1 MNTRRYLVT
10 GMGVAA
16 LGLIALPGITVE
28 RPRRTRDADD
38 GSYFPN
44 ARLLTHEGKE
54 VRFYDDLIRGKV
66 VAINMMYVSCTG
78 RCPIATA
85 NLLRVQKML
94 GERAGRDVFMY
105 SITLQPELDTPQQ
118 LKAFV
123 DRHHVGPG
131 WLFLTGAPEDI
142 ERLRF
147 SLGFYDVNPEV
158 DANLANHSGM
168 VRIGN
173 DVYQRWTMAPALA
186 EPEQILSTINHVDSR
201 AVHTA

>member
-1 MNTRRYLVT
+1 MNTRRNLVT

-16 LGLIALPGITVE
+16 LGLIAIPGLTAGPARSRSI
-28 RPRRTRDADD
+28 PAGD
-38 GSYFPN
+38 GYFPN
-44 ARLLTHEGKE
+44 TQLFTHEGRA

-66 VAINMMYVSCTG
+66 VAINMMYVSCAG

-142 ERLRF
+142 EQLRF